1 MNDGWGIT
9 QRDSARAGLT
19 DDPWLCLREHARLC
33 PSVPAAAGGTNA
45 GPVESRNGFKEPPAG
60 VTFGR
65 WWLQKALFSQ
75 GEGCLQ

>member
-1 MNDGWGIT
+1 MTAGGIT
-9 QRDSARAGLT
+9 QGDSARAGLT

-33 PSVPAAAGGTNA
+33 PSVPAAAGGTN
-45 GPVESRNGFKEPPAG
+45 GFQEAPAG

-75 GEGCLQ
+75 GERCLQ